1 MDNPTRGFSAFAQGN
16 IDALM
21 SANVAFMKGA
31 EELSKNFFAVASR
44 SMEEAVDVGKRL
56 SSVKTFQEA
65 IEIQTQYAQNAV
77 QTLLAETKKAQE
89 LSATIATD
97 ISAPIVERGNSGMA
111 AMKTTMNTT
120 VNTPT
125 KAPEKP
131 AVIYSQNNKK
141 NT

>member
-1 MDNPTRGFSAFAQGN
+1 MDNPTQGFSAFAQGN
-16 IDALM
+16 FNAIM

-56 SSVKTFQEA
+56 STVKTFQEA

-111 AMKTTMNTT
+111 AMNTAG
-120 VNTPT
+120 NAAM
-125 KAPEKP
+125 KAAEKP
-131 AVIYSQNNKK
+131 SVVYSQNAKK
-141 NT
+141 ST

>member
-1 MDNPTRGFSAFAQGN
+1 MDNPTLGFSAFAQGN
-16 IDALM
+16 INAIM

-31 EELSKNFFAVASR
+31 EELSKNFIAVASR

-56 SSVKTFQEA
+56 STVKTFQEA

-111 AMKTTMNTT
+111 AMNTAG
-120 VNTPT
+120 NAAM
-125 KAPEKP
+125 KAAEKP
-131 AVIYSQNNKK
+131 SVVYSQNAKK
-141 NT
+141 ST